1 MPIELMVLIK
11 HLGWRKL
18 IMSHPSGVRGRLRR
32 QEGRES
38 FQGWTEDGPLLL
50 LGRHRL
56 WVGDG
61 VWLGLT
67 ELREDEELLGGGR
80 AVVSAVLV
88 WTGPRHPGDSPR
100 SRAVTSGFCFHTH
113 SETLQSGTAHTT
125 A

>member
-18 IMSHPSGVRGRLRR
+18 IMSHPPGVRGRLRR

-38 FQGWTEDGPLLL
+38 FQGWTKDGPLLL
-50 LGRHRL
+50 LGRRRL

-67 ELREDEELLGGGR
+67 ELREDEELLGGGGQWCQQFLSGQ
-80 AVVSAVLV
+80 APGILV
-88 WTGPRHPGDSPR
+88 ILPG
-100 SRAVTSGFCFHTH
+100 V
-113 SETLQSGTAHTT
+113 EL
-125 A
+125 